1 MSAQDDEGFDRAL
14 ALYQAGR
21 TAEARDV
28 LLEVVAEFPGDRVC
42 RYSLG
47 VCLNELGE
55 WREAER
61 HLGAV
66 VAAEP
71 AHHLAA
77 YELGVAL
84 QEQGRPA
91 EAAVAF
97 RQSLAGDVVKDV
109 HTRLAACRTADGPA
123 TGHPPHQPTTPVAPP
138 PVADADPSRRPT
150 TSKPPP
156 AGAAAGTLPSVAA
169 APPQVVVP
177 DDAEHAAALEYTR
190 AVAAGVTPYRTM
202 ADDLDERAVYDIGQE
217 VWSTRTQTRHLALT
231 PLVATALAL
240 SVSVLR
246 VPLLVVALGLYAV
259 AAWVAAVV
267 SARVTSYVFHQRR
280 VDVAQGVRDR
290 SKQVILYASITQVR
304 YVRTL
309 SSYLTNTA
317 SLELTYMLGTE
328 KESIVLAGLGG
339 PGQVDKLYQELQGPV
354 VRERRAMKKILF

>member
-1 MSAQDDEGFDRAL
+1 MPAQDDSGFGRAL
-14 ALYQAGR
+14 ALYRAGR

-28 LLEVVAEFPGDRVC
+28 LLEVVAGFPGDRVC

-109 HTRLAACRTADGPA
+109 RSRLAACRADDGPA
-123 TGHPPHQPTTPVAPP
+123 TGDPPPQAPTPAPP
-138 PVADADPSRRPT
+138 PPVP
-150 TSKPPP
+150 
-156 AGAAAGTLPSVAA
+156 A
-169 APPQVVVP
+169 APRQVVVP
-177 DDAEHAAALEYTR
+177 DDPEHAAALEYTR
-190 AVAAGVTPYRTM
+190 TVAAGVTPYRTM
-202 ADDLDERAVYDIGQE
+202 ADDLDERAVYDVGQE

-328 KESIVLAGLGG
+328 KESIVLAGLGR

>member
-1 MSAQDDEGFDRAL
+1 MSTPGDEAFDRAL
-14 ALYQAGR
+14 ALYKAGR

-28 LLEVVAEFPGDRVC
+28 LLEVVAEFPDHRVC

-71 AHHLAA
+71 THHLAA

-84 QEQGRPA
+84 QEQCRLA

-97 RQSLAGDVVKDV
+97 RQSLARDVVKDV
-109 HTRLAACRTADGPA
+109 HHRLAACQADGEPA
-123 TGHPPHQPTTPVAPP
+123 AGE
-138 PVADADPSRRPT
+138 PSREVIAPE
-150 TSKPPP
+150 PLP
-156 AGAAAGTLPSVAA
+156 AVPAASRE
-169 APPQVVVP
+169 VVLP
-177 DDAEHAAALEYTR
+177 DDPEHAAAVEYTR
-190 AVAAGVTPYRTM
+190 LVSAGVTPYRTM
-202 ADDLDERAVYDIGQE
+202 ASDLDERDIYDVGEE
-217 VWSTRTQTRHLALT
+217 VWSTRTQTRHLALA

-259 AAWVAAVV
+259 AAWVTSVV
-267 SARVTSYVFHQRR
+267 SARMTSYVFYQRR
-280 VDVAQGVRDR
+280 VDVAKGVKDR
-290 SKQVILYASITQVR
+290 TKQAILYASITQVR
-304 YVRTL
+304 YARTL

-328 KESIVLAGLGG
+328 KESIVLEGLGR
-339 PGQVDKLYQELQGPV
+339 PDKVNKLYEELQGPV

>member
-14 ALYQAGR
+14 ALYRAGR

-61 HLGAV
+61 HLGVV

-109 HTRLAACRTADGPA
+109 HSRLAACRTADGPA
-123 TGHPPHQPTTPVAPP
+123 TGHPPHQPATPEPPGGSLP
-138 PVADADPSRRPT
+138 PVAAVPR
-150 TSKPPP
+150 
-156 AGAAAGTLPSVAA
+156 
-169 APPQVVVP
+169 QVVVP
-177 DDAEHAAALEYTR
+177 DDPAHAAALEYTR
-190 AVAAGVTPYRTM
+190 TVAAGVTPYRTL

-217 VWSTRTQTRHLALT
+217 VWSTRTRTRHLALT

-240 SVSVLR
+240 SGSVLR

-290 SKQVILYASITQVR
+290 GKQVILYASITQVR

-328 KESIVLAGLGG
+328 KESIVLAGLGR
-339 PGQVDKLYQELQGPV
+339 PGQVDKLYRELQGPV

>member
-14 ALYQAGR
+14 ALYRAGR

-97 RQSLAGDVVKDV
+97 RQSLTGDVVKDV

-123 TGHPPHQPTTPVAPP
+123 TGHPPPQPTIPV
-138 PVADADPSRRPT
+138 
-150 TSKPPP
+150 
-156 AGAAAGTLPSVAA
+156 

-328 KESIVLAGLGG
+328 KESIVLAGLGR

>member
-14 ALYQAGR
+14 ALYRAGR

-123 TGHPPHQPTTPVAPP
+123 TGHPPHQPTTP
-138 PVADADPSRRPT
+138 D
-150 TSKPPP
+150 PPP
-156 AGAAAGTLPSVAA
+156 AGPLPPVAA
-169 APPQVVVP
+169 AVPRQVVVP
-177 DDAEHAAALEYTR
+177 DDSEHAAALEYTR
-190 AVAAGVTPYRTM
+190 TVAAGVTPYRSM

-240 SVSVLR
+240 SVLVLR

>member
-14 ALYQAGR
+14 ALYRAGR

-47 VCLNELGE
+47 VCLNELGQ

-97 RQSLAGDVVKDV
+97 RQSLTGDVVKDV
-109 HTRLAACRTADGPA
+109 HTRLAACRT
-123 TGHPPHQPTTPVAPP
+123 
-138 PVADADPSRRPT
+138 
-150 TSKPPP
+150 

-240 SVSVLR
+240 SVSALR

-290 SKQVILYASITQVR
+290 SKQMILYASITQVR

-328 KESIVLAGLGG
+328 KESIVLAGLGR